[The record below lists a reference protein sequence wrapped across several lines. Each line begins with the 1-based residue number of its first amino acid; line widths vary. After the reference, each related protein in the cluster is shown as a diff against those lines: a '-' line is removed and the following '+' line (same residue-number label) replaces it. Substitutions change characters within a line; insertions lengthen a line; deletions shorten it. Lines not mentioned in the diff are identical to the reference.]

1 MIGGR
6 LSMDCFTFDPIAFQD
21 ICPGCHSVFRVQCIL
36 EQLPLPVC
44 TVYMCTLWFALLYLA
59 ISLLSDTLQKY
70 QGSHS
75 MLHCSIFVAHC
86 SVHWLQDITRQV
98 IWFTP
103 SLACTDCTAR
113 YIKSRQII
121 IFLMQH
127 TFLQCVRGEVD
138 KAGVGHDHRW
148 YGGIFCEHT
157 DLADHQIGSS
167 VMHYRTK
174 NARGRVHVGI
184 RKWKKRYFGT
194 YIPVPQME
202 EKIFWTN
209 PFQCRKWKYTWK

>member
-44 TVYMCTLWFALLYLA
+44 TMYMCTLWFALLNLA
-59 ISLLSDTLQKY
+59 VSLLSDTLQKY

-75 MLHCSIFVAHC
+75 MLHCSIFVAQC

-167 VMHYRTK
+167 VMH
-174 NARGRVHVGI
+174 
-184 RKWKKRYFGT
+184 
-194 YIPVPQME
+194 
-202 EKIFWTN
+202 
-209 PFQCRKWKYTWK
+209 

>member
-1 MIGGR
+1 MYN
-6 LSMDCFTFDPIAFQD
+6 LYWNN
-21 ICPGCHSVFRVQCIL
+21 CHCLCLQCTCVHCGSHCCTW
-36 EQLPLPVC
+36 QFPL
-44 TVYMCTLWFALLYLA
+44 
-59 ISLLSDTLQKY
+59 SLLSDTLQKY

-75 MLHCSIFVAHC
+75 MLHCSIFVAQC